1 MTSTNDQDVIDEC
14 ALLLRTD
21 HEDHEDYIR
30 SLQLSKDP
38 YAIPFLETV
47 IDSTSKKPLE
57 GAFVYDRL
65 EGQTPGILARSNER
79 GEIRLDPKRK
89 FIVSGLLGEAMVLK
103 VIWVCKEG
111 YTPYLAAF
119 LRGWNSD
126 FGPSTIH
133 TPKVIELLRSP
144 LASTESC
151 LDLQH

>member
-1 MTSTNDQDVIDEC
+1 MQTPLLWLIAC
-14 ALLLRTD
+14 LLLLQGCIPRTIIVHD
-21 HEDHEDYIR
+21 G
-30 SLQLSKDP
+30 LKT
-38 YAIPFLETV
+38 TV

-79 GEIRLDPKRK
+79 GEIHLDPKRK

-111 YTPYLAAF
+111 YTPYLAAS